1 MTFLEEYAREIEGG
15 GRVWRRR
22 LRLVGADATTPY
34 SLALRNASKA
44 CARSKTAVTN
54 RTSALSLRGS
64 G

>member
-15 GRVWRRR
+15 GRVSAAA
-22 LRLVGADATTPY
+22 LRLVGVDATTPY